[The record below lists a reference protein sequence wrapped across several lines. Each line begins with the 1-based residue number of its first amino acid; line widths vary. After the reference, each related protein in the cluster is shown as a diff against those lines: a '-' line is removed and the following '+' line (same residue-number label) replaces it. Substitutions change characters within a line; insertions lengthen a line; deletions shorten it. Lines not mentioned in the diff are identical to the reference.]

1 MSQYKITWGVRSV
14 VPEGARAAWGA
25 RAIYQPSSPRPL
37 DLVWNRQSVYR
48 RTDGAGCA
56 KRSVLIRTP
65 AYEARVPPEVLVSMY
80 HLLSLLN
87 GGILDTVQEVTRGGD
102 PGSQEVAVLYEDDE
116 VRVVGSPQGSHGY
129 YYVTAWLKE
138 AQ

>member
-1 MSQYKITWGVRSV
+1 MSQYKITWGLRGV
-14 VPEGARAAWGA
+14 VPEDARVAWGA
-25 RAIYQPSSPRPL
+25 RAIYQPSSSRPL

-48 RTDGAGCA
+48 QRGRAASHPSGES
-56 KRSVLIRTP
+56 SVIFH
-65 AYEARVPPEVLVSMY
+65 EK
-80 HLLSLLN
+80 HLFTLLN